1 MSATAMDA
9 EAYAHA
15 QNATHDQAPNPRLRK
30 AFIITAFVT
39 FTVLLHVTF
48 PNLGGT
54 GLRMPHNAAVW
65 MGFGVM
71 MAIAMWPA
79 SRGVI
84 RFSAFHKGLG
94 LLLLALWLPFLWS
107 WNEASLIALPRMLT
121 VTAGA
126 ILLLG
131 IAQLQLTRRDWWWIG
146 MAILSGVLLETAF
159 GYVQHFVLQSGNW
172 LGYPVETGRPYGV
185 FQQVNV
191 MASFLATGLVIS
203 AWLFAEARSNVQR
216 GITLLAPLFI
226 PFLLLTIASR
236 SGFLGTLIA
245 VPLVMGYLWHQDRAR
260 FKQWSGALLAGI
272 VIATALFLLTTEGGG
287 AVARKLEQG
296 GGERIPVY
304 LHSLKMIVE
313 EPLTG
318 WGYGRFQHDFLHS
331 FADWR
336 AALPQNQP
344 EIVDPIITQTYAHP
358 HNELLYW
365 GIEGGLL
372 PLLGLVGFGSWVFWR
387 LITNGPAGERLLLAA
402 LLLPLVIHSMLEL
415 PFYHSQGHWL
425 VLLVLMGMVARKCWQ
440 EKEKENRSNFGVRT
454 GGVLIP
460 AVLIVFMCT
469 HFHTLWQTKRY
480 VETKGEEYQALTN
493 VINPFGVGRTLE
505 FLVMS
510 QQLGVAAE
518 LEMVGMVNDYLA
530 WAEDFS
536 RLKPSPVLYANM
548 IRAETRFKIDDSRSL
563 TIIKKSHHLFPY
575 SREIHL
581 AMEKGYQDKSNSAAS
596 PSM

>member
-15 QNATHDQAPNPRLRK
+15 QNTTHDQAPNPRLRK

-159 GYVQHFVLQSGNW
+159 GYVQHFVLQPGNW
-172 LGYPVETGRPYGV
+172 LGYPVESGRPYGV

-203 AWLFAEARSNVQR
+203 AWLFAEGRNNLERSF
-216 GITLLAPLFI
+216 TLLAPLFI

-245 VPLVMGYLWHQDRAR
+245 VPLVMGYLWYQDRSR
-260 FKQWSGALLAGI
+260 FKQWSGALLTGI
-272 VIATALFLLTTEGGG
+272 VVAASLFLLTSEGGG

-304 LHSLKMIVE
+304 LHSLKMILE

-372 PLLGLVGFGSWVFWR
+372 PLLGLIGFGGWVLFR
-387 LITNGPAGERLLLAA
+387 LLSRGPNGERLLLAA
-402 LLLPLVIHSMLEL
+402 LLLPLSIHSLLEL
-415 PFYHSQGHWL
+415 PFYHSQAHWL
-425 VLLVLMGMVARKCWQ
+425 VFVLLLEMVAGMRWQ
-440 EKEKENRSNFGVRT
+440 ETTQENRYTFGVR
-454 GGVLIP
+454 VIRMLLP
-460 AVLIVFMCT
+460 AVVVIFMAT
-469 HFHTLWQTKRY
+469 HFHTMWKIKTYIESQ
-480 VETKGEEYQALTN
+480 GENFTPLTR
-493 VINPFGVGRTLE
+493 VINPTGITSSLE
-505 FLVMS
+505 FLIMS
-510 QQLGVAAE
+510 QQLYSAE
-518 LEMVGMVNDYLA
+518 NLGMLQFVKSYLE
-530 WAEDFS
+530 WAKKES
-536 RLKPSPVLYANM
+536 QLKPSQSLYHNM
-548 IRAETRFKIDDSRSL
+548 TRATKLLYKDSEAKQFNRL
-563 TIIKKSHHLFPY
+563 AIKLFP
-575 SREIHL
+575 EIY
-581 AMEKGYQDKSNSAAS
+581 MKKGQTDDESLISTK
-596 PSM
+596 

>member
-1 MSATAMDA
+1 MHAADEALNHSAPD
-9 EAYAHA
+9 
-15 QNATHDQAPNPRLRK
+15 DQAPNPRLRR
-30 AFIITAFVT
+30 AFIVTAFVT

-159 GYVQHFVLQSGNW
+159 GYVQHFVLQPGNW

-203 AWLFAEARSNVQR
+203 AWLFAEARNNIER
-216 GITLLAPLFI
+216 GVILLAPLFI

-245 VPLVMGYLWHQDRAR
+245 VPLVMGYLWQQDRVR

-272 VIATALFLLTTEGGG
+272 IFAVLVTLLAQEGGRTIE
-287 AVARKLEQG
+287 AMSR

-304 LHSLKMIVE
+304 LHSLKMILE

-318 WGYGRFQHDFLHS
+318 WGYGRFQYEFLHS

-344 EIVDPIITQTYAHP
+344 DIVDPIITQTYAHP

-372 PLLGLVGFGSWVFWR
+372 PVLALIGFGGWVLWR
-387 LITNGPAGERLLLAA
+387 LLTLKSRAKGPKGERLLLAA
-402 LLLPLVIHSMLEL
+402 ALLPLMTHSMLEL
-415 PFYHSQGHWL
+415 PFYHSQAHWL
-425 VLLVLMGMVARKCWQ
+425 VFVLFTGMMGWYLWADKSVRNMHTGSIVAL
-440 EKEKENRSNFGVRT
+440 
-454 GGVLIP
+454 GVLNTAFLVI
-460 AVLIVFMCT
+460 FMT
-469 HFHTLWQTKRY
+469 TQMHAIYILSKHIENKNKNSFYISKIINPLGVPRTIEFMLMTESAKSS
-480 VETKGEEYQALTN
+480 TSLGLKSNLEEYIEWGATYSEITPNPSVYSNMLTAEK
-493 VINPFGVGRTLE
+493 TLGDE
-505 FLVMS
+505 E
-510 QQLGVAAE
+510 A
-518 LEMVGMVNDYLA
+518 YL
-530 WAEDFS
+530 
-536 RLKPSPVLYANM
+536 KLY
-548 IRAETRFKIDDSRSL
+548 ETAKR
-563 TIIKKSHHLFPY
+563 LFPEQIVII
-575 SREIHL
+575 S
-581 AMEKGYQDKSNSAAS
+581 Q
-596 PSM
+596 

>member
-1 MSATAMDA
+1 METAHSPDR
-9 EAYAHA
+9 
-15 QNATHDQAPNPRLRK
+15 RLIG
-30 AFIITAFVT
+30 AFIGAAFVT

-84 RFSAFHKGLG
+84 RYSAFHKGLG

-146 MAILSGVLLETAF
+146 MAIFSGVLLETAF
-159 GYVQHFVLQSGNW
+159 GYVQHFVLQPGNW
-172 LGYPVETGRPYGV
+172 LGYSVESGRPYGV

-203 AWLFAEARSNVQR
+203 AWLLAEARNDIER
-216 GITLLAPLFI
+216 GVTLLAPLFI

-236 SGFLGTLIA
+236 SGFIGTLVA

-260 FKQWSGALLAGI
+260 FRQWGGALLAGI
-272 VIATALFLLTTEGGG
+272 VIAAVLFLLTTEGGG

-304 LHSLKMIVE
+304 LHSLRMILE

-372 PLLGLVGFGSWVFWR
+372 PLLALIGFGGWVLWQ
-387 LITNGPAGERLLLAA
+387 LVTKGPAGEKLLLAA
-402 LLLPLVIHSMLEL
+402 LLLPLIIHSMLEL
-415 PFYHSQGHWL
+415 PFYHSQAHWL
-425 VLLVLMGMVARKCWQ
+425 VFVLMLGMVASRCWQ
-440 EKEKENRSNFGVRT
+440 ERETQNRYTFGVRV
-454 GGVLIP
+454 GGVLVP
-460 AVLIVFMCT
+460 AVLVVFMAT
-469 HFHTLWQTKRY
+469 HL
-480 VETKGEEYQALTN
+480 QALYMTN
-493 VINPFGVGRTLE
+493 LFFQTRGAEVSALSRIKNPFGIYSTLD
-505 FLVMS
+505 FLVAN
-510 QQLGVAAE
+510 QALGEAE
-518 LEMVGMVNDYLA
+518 NLILPSIAKGYLE
-530 WAEDFS
+530 WADDFKV
-536 RLKPSPVLYANM
+536 RHPSPELYE
-548 IRAETRFKIDDSRSL
+548 RLVYAEAIAGQAPQATQEEAKHLFPDHDFNFQ
-563 TIIKKSHHLFPY
+563 IIKKP
-575 SREIHL
+575 
-581 AMEKGYQDKSNSAAS
+581 AQ
-596 PSM
+596 

>member
-1 MSATAMDA
+1 MHAAD
-9 EAYAHA
+9 EALSRPEPD
-15 QNATHDQAPNPRLRK
+15 DQAPNPRLRK

-159 GYVQHFVLQSGNW
+159 GYVQHFVLQPGNW
-172 LGYPVETGRPYGV
+172 LGYPVESGRPYGV

-203 AWLFAEARSNVQR
+203 AWLFAEARNKIER
-216 GITLLAPLFI
+216 GVTLLAPLFI

-260 FKQWSGALLAGI
+260 FRQWGGALLAGI
-272 VIATALFLLTTEGGG
+272 AFAILLNLMPQDGGRSIE
-287 AVARKLEQG
+287 AMSR

-304 LHSLKMIVE
+304 LHSLKMILE

-318 WGYGRFQHDFLHS
+318 WGYGRFQYEFLHS

-372 PLLGLVGFGSWVFWR
+372 PLLALIGFGGWVLWR
-387 LITNGPAGERLLLAA
+387 LLPLKSRAKGPKGERLLLAA
-402 LLLPLVIHSMLEL
+402 LLLPLIVHSMLEL
-415 PFYHSQGHWL
+415 PFYHSQAHWL
-425 VLLVLMGMVARKCWQ
+425 VFVLMLGIVASKCWQ
-440 EKEKENRSNFGVRT
+440 EKEWENRYTFGVRA
-454 GGVLIP
+454 GVVLVP
-460 AVLIVFMCT
+460 AVLVVFMGT

-480 VETKGEEYQALTN
+480 VETQGERFQALTKI
-493 VINPFGVGRTLE
+493 INPLGIGRTLE

-510 QQLGVAAE
+510 QQLKSAAR
-518 LEMVGMVNDYLA
+518 LGMTGMVNHYLV
-530 WAEDFS
+530 WAENLS
-536 RLKPSPVLYANM
+536 RVNPTPDLYANM
-548 IRAETRFKIDDSRSL
+548 IRAERVIKNEGELSPITELSRR
-563 TIIKKSHHLFPY
+563 LFPT
-575 SREIHL
+575 SLEI
-581 AMEKGYQDKSNSAAS
+581 ESAKKADIKTTS
-596 PSM
+596 TAATVPLN

>member
-1 MSATAMDA
+1 MHAATQAP
-9 EAYAHA
+9 AYSEPD
-15 QNATHDQAPNPRLRK
+15 DQAPNPRLRK
-30 AFIITAFVT
+30 AFIVTAFIT

-159 GYVQHFVLQSGNW
+159 GYVQHFVLQPGNW
-172 LGYPVETGRPYGV
+172 LGYPVESGRPYGV

-203 AWLFAEARSNVQR
+203 AWLFAEARNNVER

-272 VIATALFLLTTEGGG
+272 VIAATLFLLTSESGG

-304 LHSLKMIVE
+304 LHSLKMILE

-336 AALPQNQP
+336 AALPQNQS

-372 PLLGLVGFGSWVFWR
+372 PLLALIGFGSWVLWR
-387 LITNGPAGERLLLAA
+387 LLPLNSKAKGPNGEKLLLTA
-402 LLLPLVIHSMLEL
+402 LLLPLIIHSMLEL
-415 PFYHSQGHWL
+415 PFYHSQAHWL
-425 VLLVLMGMVARKCWQ
+425 VFVLLLGMVAPTCWQ
-440 EKEKENRSNFGVRT
+440 EKARENRYTFGVRT
-454 GGVLIP
+454 GGVLVP
-460 AVLIVFMCT
+460 AVLVVFMGT

-480 VETKGEEYQALTN
+480 VETQGEEFQELTK
-493 VINPFGVGRTLE
+493 VINPFGIGRALE

-510 QQLGVAAE
+510 RQLSAATE
-518 LEMVGMVNDYLA
+518 LGENGLVSDYLE
-530 WAEDFS
+530 WAEKFS
-536 RLKPSPVLYANM
+536 KTEPSPALYVNM
-548 IRAETRFKIDDSRSL
+548 IRAKSSLGKDESLKPTEAIARRLFPASNETRIPTKNGKQEKNNTL
-563 TIIKKSHHLFPY
+563 T
-575 SREIHL
+575 
-581 AMEKGYQDKSNSAAS
+581 
-596 PSM
+596 PSS

>member
-1 MSATAMDA
+1 MDTAN
-9 EAYAHA
+9 EA
-15 QNATHDQAPNPRLRK
+15 NAFNEGDRDPPNPRLRK

-146 MAILSGVLLETAF
+146 MAIFSGVLLETAF
-159 GYVQHFVLQSGNW
+159 GYVQHFMLQPGNW

-203 AWLFAEARSNVQR
+203 AWLFAEARSNVER
-216 GITLLAPLFI
+216 GITLPAPLFI

-260 FKQWSGALLAGI
+260 FRQWGAALLAGI
-272 VIATALFLLTTEGGG
+272 VIAAALFMLTTEDGG

-304 LHSLKMIVE
+304 LHSLKMILE

-318 WGYGRFQHDFLHS
+318 WGYGRFQYEFLHS

-336 AALPQNQP
+336 AALPRNQP

-372 PLLGLVGFGSWVFWR
+372 PLLALIGFGGWVLWWLLPLKSR
-387 LITNGPAGERLLLAA
+387 ARGPKGERLLLAA
-402 LLLPLVIHSMLEL
+402 LLLPLMIHSMLEL
-415 PFYHSQGHWL
+415 PFYHSQAHWL
-425 VLLVLMGMVARKCWQ
+425 MFMLLLGMAAGSCWR
-440 EKEKENRSNFGVRT
+440 ERERGNRYTFGVKA
-454 GGVLIP
+454 GGVLVP
-460 AVLIVFMCT
+460 AVLVVFMGT
-469 HFHTLWQTKRY
+469 HFHTLWHTKRY
-480 VETKGEEYQALTN
+480 VQSDGEEFNALTQL
-493 VINPFGVGRTLE
+493 INPFAISNSLE
-505 FLVMS
+505 FMLMS
-510 QQLGVAAE
+510 LQLRSAIEIDMLTGIE
-518 LEMVGMVNDYLA
+518 SYLT
-530 WAEDFS
+530 WAENFS
-536 RLKPSPVLYANM
+536 RKQPSSALYANM
-548 IRAETRFKIDDSRSL
+548 LRARNYLGKEKEVDM
-563 TIIKKSHHLFPY
+563 TIKELRKVFPKSDTVKATTKQIK
-575 SREIHL
+575 
-581 AMEKGYQDKSNSAAS
+581 N
-596 PSM
+596 